1 MKYVGKDAYKKE
13 KALNLREK
21 EKKLAENLRD
31 TRKSRNFASAFRR
44 NRCCLGRSV
53 AKSMLRR
60 NDKQF
65 LILYKK
71 WI

>member
-1 MKYVGKDAYKKE
+1 M
-13 KALNLREK
+13 N
-21 EKKLAENLRD
+21 KLSENLRD
-31 TRKSRNFASAFRR
+31 KGKSRNFAPAFRR
-44 NRCCLGRSV
+44 NRCCQGRSV

-71 WI
+71 NGFD

>member
-1 MKYVGKDAYKKE
+1 M
-13 KALNLREK
+13 N
-21 EKKLAENLRD
+21 KLSENLRD
-31 TRKSRNFASAFRR
+31 KGKSRNFAPAFRR
-44 NRCCLGRSV
+44 NRCCQGRSV